1 MTPDNL
7 IAHITEYDLEQPRHD
22 SVFAQLAGFMK
33 VFDDRDWKDTPYMS
47 ADLRKHRHVLTL

>member
-22 SVFAQLAGFMK
+22 SAFAQLAGFMK
-33 VFDDRDWKDTPYMS
+33 VFDDHDWKDTPYMS